1 MSGVWTIFSG
11 GVFWLGLVV
20 RLFAMVRLIFVRA
33 NGGGL
38 AGLLSG
44 LIFWSID
51 AGSVNGVSKDD
62 LVECMLG
69 RDLIEM

>member
-11 GVFWLGLVV
+11 GVFWLALVV

-33 NGGGL
+33 KGGGL

-44 LIFWSID
+44 LICWSID